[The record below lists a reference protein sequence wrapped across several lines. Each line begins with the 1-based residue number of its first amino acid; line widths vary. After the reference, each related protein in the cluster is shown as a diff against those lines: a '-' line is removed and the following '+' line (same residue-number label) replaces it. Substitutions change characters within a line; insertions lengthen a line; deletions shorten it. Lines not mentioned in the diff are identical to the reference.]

1 MIELIEGLPAPV
13 VGLRASGT
21 VSAEDYERELVP
33 AIEAMIAAHDKVRVL
48 YVLGDDFDG
57 YSFGAAWQDTK
68 LGLGN
73 LRHWERCAI
82 VTDADWIENAV
93 KALGWM
99 MPGEIRAFDDD
110 DYDDAREWIVEGLTP
125 AA

>member
-13 VGLRASGT
+13 VGLRAEGT
-21 VSAEDYERELVP
+21 VSAADYERELVP
-33 AIEAMIAAHDKVRVL
+33 AVEAMIAAHDKVRVL

-73 LRHWERCAI
+73 LRHWERVAI
-82 VTDADWIENAV
+82 VTDADWIENAI

-99 MPGEIRAFDDD
+99 MPGEVRTFDDD
-110 DYDDAREWIVEGLTP
+110 DYDDARAWIVEGLGP